1 MKLFIA
7 YPYQFT
13 EHGYREAFSSE
24 FAGTNVTLTYADERL
39 TNDHVL
45 YKIRDMMAE
54 ADACMFDISGNN
66 PNVMLE
72 LGIALGENHPGFVAV
87 SAADVGGI
95 GADVV
100 GWDQLRYK
108 TCADLARQVRGYIAK
123 GAIPMRARVT
133 DESLFDTDVER
144 DDETFFNQIIM
155 PGIAGYFDL
164 LVRPT
169 TYDKTLI
176 PREQVRG
183 RLRELEAAYRVRSNI
198 SDAIPYDIANC
209 TIENFADGASFA
221 YRHNEWAR
229 WEAARLHTSGLYR
242 IARVI
247 RDDFGSDGVLR
258 QSDQTIGVVD
268 LIEQVTLFHLLARN
282 AARRIVADPRGRV
295 FISFK
300 VGRLMNRSL
309 RLDVPTLNPTLLL
322 GAHPGN
328 EQEVSNGGV
337 EVSLNELEDSV
348 VNLAA
353 KQLADILW
361 IFGLGNELIA
371 PAQRR
376 LLGEAEPRAFP
387 VA

>member
-7 YPYQFT
+7 YPYQFN
-13 EHGYREAFSSE
+13 EHGYREALSSE
-24 FAGTNVTLTYADERL
+24 FAGTDVTLTYADERL
-39 TNDHVL
+39 ANDHVL

-72 LGIALGENHPGFVAV
+72 LGIALGEDHPGFVAV
-87 SAADVGGI
+87 NAVDVGAI

-108 TCADLARQVRGYIAK
+108 TFADLAKQLRGYVAK
-123 GAIPMRARVT
+123 GAIPVRRRVS
-133 DESLFDTDVER
+133 DESRFGTEIET

-164 LVRPT
+164 LVRPI
-169 TYDKTLI
+169 TYDESLI
-176 PREQVRG
+176 PRIDVRKT
-183 RLRELEAAYRVRSNI
+183 LREFEAAYRVRSNI
-198 SDAIPYDIANC
+198 ADSIPYDIANC

-242 IARVI
+242 IMRVM
-247 RDDFGSDGVLR
+247 RDDFGPDRVLR
-258 QSDQTIGVVD
+258 QTDQTIGVVD

-282 AARRIVADPRGRV
+282 VARRIVAAADDRV
-295 FISFK
+295 FVSFRA
-300 VGRLMNRSL
+300 GRLLNRSL

-328 EQEVSNGGV
+328 EQEVGNGGV
-337 EVSLNELEDSV
+337 EVSLAELEDGAV
-348 VNLAA
+348 RIAA
-353 KQLADILW
+353 RQIEDIFW
-361 IFGLGNELIA
+361 IFGLGNELIL
-371 PAQRR
+371 PVQRR
-376 LLGEAEPRAFP
+376 LLGNTEPRAFP
-387 VA
+387 AG